1 MFLLGT
7 KYDDMNQEIKSI
19 TVITCD
25 YPSKGRMD
33 YVFVQQL
40 VHAIIDMGVK
50 ITVVAPQSIIHNIVH
65 KKRPL
70 PRHCQGVTEKGNI
83 YDIYRP
89 YTLSFGKKNYFSKF
103 TAWYNKHTITSIV
116 KKVKSEVLYS
126 HFWSNALLVYDYATN
141 NNCPLFV
148 ACGEGDDAIEN
159 MVGNMSDE
167 EIKHLSS
174 AVTGVVSVSS
184 ENKRKCIKFGLASE
198 STTKVFPNCVNTSIF
213 HKTDV
218 TKMKEQLGISE
229 NDFVIGFVGMF
240 SSRKGPDR
248 IAEAITRLSDP
259 QIKVMF
265 IGKPFSGYAYDF
277 DCPGIIHK
285 GPLDHD
291 LLPQYLNCAD
301 VFVMPTQKEGCCN
314 AIVEA
319 LAIGLPVISSDGAFN
334 DDILDEKNSIRINP
348 DDVDAIASAIKKLK
362 EDVNLRRQMSEYSLS
377 RHTEYSIE
385 ERAKKIFAFINGQA
399 ANSKHQ

>member
-1 MFLLGT
+1 M
-7 KYDDMNQEIKSI
+7 KPEIKSI

-40 VHAIIDMGVK
+40 VHAIIDMGVR
-50 ITVVAPQSIIHNIVH
+50 ITVIAPQSIVHSIVH
-65 KKRPL
+65 RKRPL
-70 PRHCQGVTEKGNI
+70 PRHSQGVTEKGNV

-89 YTLSFGKKNYFSKF
+89 YTLSFGNRNYFSRF
-103 TAWYNKHTITSIV
+103 TAWYNKHTIVSIV
-116 KKVKSEVLYS
+116 KKVESEILYS
-126 HFWSNALLVYDYATN
+126 HFWSNASLVYDYATN
-141 NNCPLFV
+141 NNSPLFV

-159 MVGNMSDE
+159 MVDKMSDE
-167 EIKHLSS
+167 DIKHLSS

-184 ENKRKCIKFGLASE
+184 ENKRKCIDFRLA
-198 STTKVFPNCVNTSIF
+198 TKDNIDVFPNCVNTSIF
-213 HKTDV
+213 HKMDV
-218 TKMKEQLGISE
+218 KEMKKQLGISE
-229 NDFVIGFVGMF
+229 NDFVIGFVGGF
-240 SSRKGPDR
+240 IPRKGPDR
-248 IAEAITRLSDP
+248 IAKAITNLNDP
-259 QIKVMF
+259 HIKVMF

-291 LLPQYLNCAD
+291 LLPKYLNCTD

-319 LAIGLPVISSDGAFN
+319 LAMGLPVISSDGAFN

-348 DDVDAIASAIKKLK
+348 DDVDAIAFAIKKLK
-362 EDVNLRRQMSEYSLS
+362 EDAALRKQMSEYSLS
-377 RHTEYSIE
+377 RHNEYTIE
-385 ERAKKIFAFINGQA
+385 GRAKRIIDFIEKQIC
-399 ANSKHQ
+399 KYC